1 VLNDATAFGGLY
13 LVTLVIVSYFDD
25 PARLTTIAASPG
37 LAVVVAVGALSVGA
51 TLSLLS
57 DVVWRRFG
65 PFHSPRRVE
74 IARKFPTTHG
84 RVASFLPNKAEQA
97 VVVTAY
103 EFHHDGDGGIQTWV
117 SRRQAAFAASANAV
131 VAIVVALVTS
141 LLVLGTVSLG
151 WVAAA
156 AVFMGLA
163 VWKFVDGIRQLR
175 EADAMELAWLLE
187 RADAPPKPPERP
199 ETGG

>member
-1 VLNDATAFGGLY
+1 MLNDATAFGGLY
-13 LVTLVIVSYFDD
+13 LVTLIVVGYVDD
-25 PARLTTIAASPG
+25 PSSVAAMAASPG

-65 PFHSPRRVE
+65 PFHSPRRGE
-74 IARKFPTTHG
+74 IAHLFPTTET
-84 RVASFLPNKAEQA
+84 RVASLLPNKDEQA

-131 VAIVVALVTS
+131 VAIVVALTTS
-141 LLVLGTVSLG
+141 LLVLGTVNLG
-151 WVAAA
+151 WFGA
-156 AVFMGLA
+156 AVVFVGLA
-163 VWKFVDGIRQLR
+163 IWKLIDGKRQLR
-175 EADAMELAWLLE
+175 EADAMELAFLIE
-187 RADAPPKPPERP
+187 RAESRPKAP
-199 ETGG
+199 